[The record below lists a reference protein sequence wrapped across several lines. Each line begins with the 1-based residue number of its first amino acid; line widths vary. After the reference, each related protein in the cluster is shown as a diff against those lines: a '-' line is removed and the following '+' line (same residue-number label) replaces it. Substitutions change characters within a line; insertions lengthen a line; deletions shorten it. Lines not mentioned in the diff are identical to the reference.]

1 MRHSNLTVLLLALAL
16 AACGKDPD
24 RGSAKGSASPT
35 APPPVSSARL
45 PTNPE
50 GGHPAQWTGKLEKMG
65 PSIVMQ
71 GTHKL
76 VDAGKTVAVLTSS
89 KVDLSK
95 YEGKKVSVSGVS
107 APTVEGN
114 RIIVDVAEIQ
124 EVP

>member
-1 MRHSNLTVLLLALAL
+1 MRPSNLTVLLLALAL

-24 RGSAKGSASPT
+24 HSSAKGSESPT
-35 APPPVSSARL
+35 APPAPSALL

-50 GGHPAQWTGKLEKMG
+50 GGYPAQWTGKLEKMG

-71 GTHKL
+71 GAHKF
-76 VDAGKTVAVLTSS
+76 VDGAKTVVILRSS

-95 YEGKKVSVSGVS
+95 YEGKEVSVSGPS

-114 RIIVDVAEIQ
+114 QIIVDVAEIQ